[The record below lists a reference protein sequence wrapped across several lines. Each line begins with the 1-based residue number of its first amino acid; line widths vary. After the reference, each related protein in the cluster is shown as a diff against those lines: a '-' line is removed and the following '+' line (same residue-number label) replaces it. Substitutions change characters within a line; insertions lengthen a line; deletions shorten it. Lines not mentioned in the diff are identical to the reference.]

1 MSGIEIRPLQPSD
14 YADWRRLWTAYLDF
28 YETTR
33 AEEIYLKTWERL
45 LGEGEFEPR
54 GFLALLDG
62 KPVGLVHYLFHRTC
76 WAIGNNCYLQDLYA
90 VPEARGWGV
99 GRALIEAVYGEA
111 DKAGAAGVYW
121 LTQEFNH
128 TARKLYDRVG
138 SLTPFVKY
146 QR

>member
-1 MSGIEIRPLQPSD
+1 MAFAAQFGRPQMSEIEIRPLQPSD

-99 GRALIEAVYGEA
+99 GRALIDAVAQMEKEA
-111 DKAGAAGVYW
+111 
-121 LTQEFNH
+121 
-128 TARKLYDRVG
+128 
-138 SLTPFVKY
+138 PFEVHPNINGKDVSPHS
-146 QR
+146 